1 MDKLLVIKAGGKLL
15 EDAPRWKALLR
26 ELATLPHPFVLVHGG
41 GNRASQVTE
50 ALGGTPKMVDGRRI
64 TTDLDLEVAL
74 MVYAGLMNKQLVAW
88 LQACGRNA
96 IGLSGADGNSIL
108 SEKRPVLEHDFGW
121 VGDVK
126 MVNAA
131 FFSLLLKNGQTP
143 VCCAITHDGNG
154 QLLNTNADTIAA
166 SVAKSMTAEFDVSLT
181 YLFEKPGVL
190 ADDKDDS
197 SVIAELTHSMYE
209 LGKASGQFHSGMLP
223 KLHTAFEALEAGVS
237 SVRITHPEN
246 WKTGGTVIKA

>member
-15 EDAPRWKALLR
+15 EDAPRWKSLLQ
-26 ELATLPHPFVLVHGG
+26 ELSELSHPFILVHGG

-50 ALGGTPKMVDGRRI
+50 ALGGTPKMIDGRRI
-64 TTDLDLEVAL
+64 TTDLDLEVAV
-74 MVYAGLMNKQLVAW
+74 MVYAGWMNKRLVAH
-88 LQACGRNA
+88 LQACGRTA

-108 SEKRPVLEHDFGW
+108 SEKRPVAEHDFGW

-126 MVNAA
+126 EVNAS
-131 FFSLLLKNGQTP
+131 FFSQLLGSGFTP

-166 SVAKSMTAEFDVSLT
+166 RVAMAMTADFEVSLT

-190 ADDKDDS
+190 ADDKDDA
-197 SVIAELTHSMYE
+197 SVIPVLNRAMYAQ
-209 LGKASGQFHSGMLP
+209 GKGSGQFHSGMLP
-223 KLHTAFEALEAGVS
+223 KLQTAFEALDGGVVE
-237 SVRITHPEN
+237 VRISHPDH
-246 WKTGGTVIKA
+246 WKQGGTVIKQ